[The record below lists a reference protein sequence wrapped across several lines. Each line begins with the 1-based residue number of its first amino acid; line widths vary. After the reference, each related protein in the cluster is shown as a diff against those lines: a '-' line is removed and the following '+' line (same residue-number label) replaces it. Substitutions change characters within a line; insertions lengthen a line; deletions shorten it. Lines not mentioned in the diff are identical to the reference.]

1 MAKAKSRKRD
11 NDATED
17 ASRKK
22 NVVNRAT
29 SLGARLAFVTEHI
42 PEYLAASKT
51 EGLAGFLAWTQQKT
65 HSVALGLNLTPE
77 EEQKSKIQMKTK
89 GKIKRWFSRRRS
101 GGMGIQGNPY
111 FGFLS
116 KLWHHNDSIAPRR
129 PSDFQ
134 FYMRHDDYKDAVM
147 QQYIERYGDQPKDKQ
162 LALHCKVA
170 IKMLAE
176 EPDKVK
182 EWLVAEC
189 DAAHAEDLEVF
200 KEKEEPEPDADEEIQ
215 RKCHENF
222 LPIVQPLLAG
232 LHAYT
237 GLTLNIIGGR
247 INEET
252 QQFKTDEIRRGIY
265 PKLELGVDWEYAAPM
280 WELWTA
286 RIGRGGIRR
295 DTQQR
300 SRQSHKLVNSS
311 ASASTSA
318 IPPAAPTPDMGL
330 SGMQLEY

>member
-22 NVVNRAT
+22 KRGQPSDFTGAT
-29 SLGARLAFVTEHI
+29 HPGVPRCIKDGRTC
-42 PEYLAASKT
+42 
-51 EGLAGFLAWTQQKT
+51 GFLAWVCQLLDVFPLPFDQDPGPDTLPPAPLDT
-65 HSVALGLNLTPE
+65 AEDTFVALGLNLTPE

-89 GKIKRWFSRRRS
+89 G
-101 GGMGIQGNPY
+101 
-111 FGFLS
+111 
-116 KLWHHNDSIAPRR
+116 LWHHNDSIAPRR

-252 QQFKTDEIRRGIY
+252 QQFKTMRYVVEYTRNWSWVLTGNTQHQCGSCGRQG
-265 PKLELGVDWEYAAPM
+265 LGAV
-280 WELWTA
+280 
-286 RIGRGGIRR
+286 GSGGIRNNAQ
-295 DTQQR
+295 D
-300 SRQSHKLVNSS
+300 V
-311 ASASTSA
+311 
-318 IPPAAPTPDMGL
+318 
-330 SGMQLEY
+330 LEVCARRIHA